1 MLHLMST
8 NGARATPVGCFLLAL
23 TLTVG
28 CSSTDA
34 SSPSTTTSNAGS
46 STTEGSTTEGSTT
59 EPAGSTTVSNC
70 RRGDLPSTVAY
81 DTIAGVD
88 PNLLSLDVYP
98 PSTAACDAPIVMW
111 VHGGGYQIGDKR
123 NQMLDK
129 VALFNDAGWIL
140 VSVNYRLTA
149 PGAASS
155 AQYPDHFH
163 DVASAVAWVHV
174 NIASYG
180 GDPERIALLGHSA
193 GADIVSNVATNPSYL
208 QAVGLDLGS
217 LRCAGPLDTEGF
229 DKVAAGAND
238 PDVERDQWQLA
249 LGNNLDYLTATSAT
263 MLVAADIGIPPMI
276 GVVRGGPLR
285 QRIET
290 AFLGALADAGINSVT
305 IDATSLTH
313 NEVNSRIGAAG
324 DDVMT
329 APLMQFLH
337 GCFAG
342 P

>member
-59 EPAGSTTVSNC
+59 EPAGSTTVENC

-163 DVASAVAWVHV
+163 DVASAVAWVHD

-217 LRCAGPLDTEGF
+217 LRCAGRSTPRVSTRWRPGRTIPMSN
-229 DKVAAGAND
+229 AIN
-238 PDVERDQWQLA
+238 
-249 LGNNLDYLTATSAT
+249 GNSRWATTST
-263 MLVAADIGIPPMI
+263 TSL
-276 GVVRGGPLR
+276 PLR
-285 QRIET
+285 QRC
-290 AFLGALADAGINSVT
+290 SSRP
-305 IDATSLTH
+305 TSASH
-313 NEVNSRIGAAG
+313 R
-324 DDVMT
+324 
-329 APLMQFLH
+329 
-337 GCFAG
+337 
-342 P
+342 